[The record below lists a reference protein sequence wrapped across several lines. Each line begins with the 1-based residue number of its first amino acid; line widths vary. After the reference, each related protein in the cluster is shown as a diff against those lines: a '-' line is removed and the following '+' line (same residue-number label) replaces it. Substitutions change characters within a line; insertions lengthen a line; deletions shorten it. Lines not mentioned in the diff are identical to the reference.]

1 MRHRRQEMTKK
12 HVFPAC
18 LREVI
23 TLEDILEHLNEAICV
38 INRERKVIYWNQKAE
53 ELYGIK

>member
-1 MRHRRQEMTKK
+1 M
-12 HVFPAC
+12 
-18 LREVI
+18 
-23 TLEDILEHLNEAICV
+23 LEHLNEAICV